1 MHSHTQLPTSHLCCR
16 NGCLARV
23 QETPELMEQLQQA
36 SKANDELAVVLAIE
50 GDGKVGGLV
59 GCRG

>member
-1 MHSHTQLPTSHLCCR
+1 MHKGPHCC
-16 NGCLARV
+16 CTTCV

-50 GDGKVGGLV
+50 GDGKVGGWV
-59 GCRG
+59 GRSG